1 MVRHD
6 GSVFVLLLRVLKP
19 GHRRHIAILLAVVAG
34 FVVGGGALFAHFQH
48 PRLPF
53 TTGVYWAITTATTVG
68 YGDVTPH
75 TAASRVIA
83 SLVMLTTIPMLATV
97 FALATA
103 GTAVAG
109 IRRIL
114 AMHSRFPASPYRLV
128 IGMNDTVPAIL
139 DELVAARVSVVLVA
153 NVDPATLPPEVHLVR
168 GDPTDEATIRLA
180 KPESAEQA
188 LITGKS
194 DGDVLV
200 SSVLLRKMAP
210 GLETAALVDSAS
222 VREALTDLG
231 IQQTISAHTLVAS
244 ALAKSLEAPHAG
256 DMLSQLVDSD
266 SHRLTE
272 IEAEAAVVGRRLS
285 SVRDELSGLVLG
297 LVQDGTF
304 TLGVAEDPV
313 IQAGDRL
320 LVAEPLDPQ
329 KVTARRR

>member
-1 MVRHD
+1 
-6 GSVFVLLLRVLKP
+6 VFVLLLRVLKP
-19 GHRRHIAILLAVVAG
+19 GHRRHIAILLAVVTG
-34 FVVGGGALFAHFQH
+34 FVIGGGALFAHFQQ

-53 TTGVYWAITTATTVG
+53 TTGIYWAITTATTVG

-103 GTAVAG
+103 GTAIAG

-153 NVDPATLPPEVHLVR
+153 NVDPATLPAEVHLVR
-168 GDPTDEATIRLA
+168 GDPTDEATIRSA
-180 KPESAEQA
+180 KPEGAEQA
-188 LITGKS
+188 LITGRS

-210 GLETAALVDSAS
+210 SLETAALVSSPS

-231 IQQTISAHTLVAS
+231 IQQTISAHTLIAS
-244 ALAKSLEAPHAG
+244 ALAKSLEAPHAA
-256 DMLSQLVDSD
+256 DMLAQLVDSD
-266 SHRLTE
+266 THQLSE
-272 IEAEAAVVGRRLS
+272 VEAGADAVGKLLS
-285 SVRDELSGLVLG
+285 AVRDERDGLVLG
-297 LVQDGTF
+297 LVHGGKF
-304 TLGVAEDPV
+304 TLGVGDDPSV
-313 IQAGDRL
+313 QAGDRL
-320 LVAEPLDPQ
+320 LIAEPLDPE